1 MDFNF
6 VSSQIWFSRERNRL
20 CGGIAMVIKVVIR
33 RGMVLE
39 SGIGGGRSLLQ
50 ELVVVSLGCGFLQRM
65 IGCGFVSFWL
75 PVVAR

>member
-1 MDFNF
+1 
-6 VSSQIWFSRERNRL
+6 
-20 CGGIAMVIKVVIR
+20 MVIKVVIR

-65 IGCGFVSFWL
+65 ICCGFVSFWL